1 MNARCRAWRF
11 ILEMSNWIPFD
22 DGQSI
27 GQTGSE
33 GGFIERDEEHV
44 YGARITLESEALTPF
59 AITCG
64 VYGWMVH
71 TRFFS
76 DEAEAQ
82 VEFEKMKDALE
93 EVLEFDVSEREPDEA
108 NKTESVDA
116 LSARISEFVDR
127 FP

>member
-1 MNARCRAWRF
+1 M
-11 ILEMSNWIPFD
+11 
-22 DGQSI
+22 
-27 GQTGSE
+27 
-33 GGFIERDEEHV
+33 

-82 VEFEKMKDALE
+82 SEFEKMKEALAQI
-93 EVLEFDVSEREPDEA
+93 LEFEDSGRGRDEEDNTELSHAVSTRM
-108 NKTESVDA
+108 
-116 LSARISEFVDR
+116 SEFVDR

>member
-1 MNARCRAWRF
+1 
-11 ILEMSNWIPFD
+11 MSNWIPFD

-33 GGFIERDEEHV
+33 GGLIERDEEHV

-64 VYGWMVH
+64 IYGWMVH

-82 VEFEKMKDALE
+82 SEFEKMQDALE
-93 EVLEFDVSEREPDEA
+93 EILEFEVSERE
-108 NKTESVDA
+108 KTKEDDKESAQAV
-116 LSARISEFVDR
+116 SARMSEFVDR

>member
-1 MNARCRAWRF
+1 M
-11 ILEMSNWIPFD
+11 
-22 DGQSI
+22 
-27 GQTGSE
+27 
-33 GGFIERDEEHV
+33 
-44 YGARITLESEALTPF
+44 TPF

-82 VEFEKMKDALE
+82 SEFEKMKEALAQI
-93 EVLEFDVSEREPDEA
+93 LEFEDSGRGRDEED
-108 NKTESVDA
+108 NTELVHA